1 MNEISNLFK
10 LEIKVISRRVFSLFY
25 VKINWIILWK
35 DDKKKQNR
43 DMSFDVRLTARII
56 ACLKVTFQK

>member
-43 DMSFDVRLTARII
+43 DMSFDVRLTTRII
-56 ACLKVTFQK
+56 ACLKVTFQI